1 MEFIG
6 WDQFLQFFTR
16 RGKLRDG
23 EQIVF
28 QYKNLNTDDEKYDQS
43 QLKSSIL
50 EADDDDVEAK
60 KERLKKQLSKKLCD
74 K

>member
-6 WDQFLQFFTR
+6 WEQFLQFFTR

-28 QYKNLNTDDEKYDQS
+28 QYKNLNTDDETYDQS